1 MSTNEGKPA
10 GGGGAPA
17 QGGWNAG
24 PQLPTAKHAWPVLFV
39 IFLMSMSI
47 AMTWFAVTAIKSSF
61 AAAYGAKTMAS
72 FGRLMQFVS
81 YGAFIGAIIAAPL
94 AEKANVKVTF
104 ICAGL
109 CSLLGTIIA
118 ALPGN
123 SLSVLLTGRFI
134 LGVGLGLCAVTSP
147 TAIGI
152 WFPLKTRGLA
162 TSIWA
167 MWVPVGM
174 LIVMNS
180 ANPIISSFAGMSTA
194 AFMAVLNPTTPADK
208 VAALQQAAAP
218 GFHGLFIVLAVVLA
232 VALVLLIIVYRAPR
246 EGESDATIRS
256 KPPLKV
262 ALPHLLKPNLL
273 AVAITWMAYNII
285 NQCNSSYIVAFMQA
299 GYGFS
304 QGTAS
309 FLGSLASASS
319 ILAVI
324 FGFISDRL
332 KLEKKYLLI
341 VIATAS
347 VTVGMFFGFKP
358 ADVSTAAG
366 MARFIAYLVF
376 MFIGNAGLAACVR
389 PYVPI
394 LVGKGGVT
402 AIGYAFTAVTLIQY
416 IGQMIAEPFG
426 RLVDSLGGA
435 TGAFQS
441 GTVTDQAILAATGN
455 AFGTASWILVAAG
468 VIGFLFSFGLKI
480 KVKENVMQQ

>member
-1 MSTNEGKPA
+1 MSTNEEKEGKKSAPPQ
-10 GGGGAPA
+10 GGG
-17 QGGWNAG
+17 WHAG
-24 PQLPTAKHAWPVLFV
+24 PELPTAAHAWPVLFS
-39 IFLMSMSI
+39 IFFMSMSI

-81 YGAFIGAIIAAPL
+81 YGAFLGAIIAAPL
-94 AEKANVKVTF
+94 TEKAGVKIAF
-104 ICAGL
+104 ISAGL
-109 CSLLGTIIA
+109 CALLGTVIS
-118 ALPGN
+118 ALPGT
-123 SLSVLLTGRFI
+123 SLSLLLTGRVVF
-134 LGVGLGLCAVTSP
+134 GVGLGLCAVTSP

-180 ANPIISSFAGMSTA
+180 GNPIISAFAGVPTT
-194 AFMAVLNPTTPADK
+194 AFMAVLNPATPAEK
-208 VAALQQAAAP
+208 IAALQQAAAP
-218 GFHGLFIVLAVVLA
+218 GFHGLFTVLAVVQAAAL
-232 VALVLLIIVYRAPR
+232 LVLIFVYRAPR

-285 NQCNSSYIVAFMQA
+285 NQCNSSFIVTFMQA

-319 ILAVI
+319 ILAVV

-358 ADVSTAAG
+358 TDVSTGAG
-366 MARFIAYLVF
+366 MARFVAYLVF

-394 LVGKGGVT
+394 IVGKGGVT
-402 AIGYAFTAVTLIQY
+402 AIGYAFTGVTLIQY
-416 IGQMIAEPFG
+416 IGQMVAEPFG
-426 RLVDSLGGA
+426 RLVDSMGGA
-435 TGAFQS
+435 TRAFQS
-441 GTVTDQAILAATGN
+441 GAVTDQAILAATAN

-468 VIGFLFSFGLKI
+468 VIGFIFSFGLRI
-480 KVKENVMQQ
+480 KARENVMGQ